1 MKLRICFFL
10 LLLFY
15 KVQSQNKLL
24 DHKKDSLYQIIF
36 DTNHSLEK
44 RIESIGKLN
53 EFRIPFENKL
63 FVELDSLLQI
73 NKLSV
78 KLRINLHHFK
88 GIGHYRLGELS
99 KAEKELQLAY
109 NYYKSNKVTMN
120 TKFIINLGLAK
131 EDQGNQ
137 QDALKLYLEAQ
148 KIYEKEKN
156 FTNLG
161 HAHIKL
167 GDLYRDLQN
176 LSDAK
181 KHYQL
186 ALIYGQKTR
195 DYPIIGE
202 AIRGNGII
210 KSYEND
216 DEEAAKLFFTAIAI
230 FDSIKHL
237 YLLNDTKCYLAPTY
251 DNLGKMEEANI
262 LYQEAIQYFND
273 SGYEA
278 DKYYIA
284 IDYGNHYIKRKQFKK
299 AIDKCTYGRDN
310 LLKIGDRAWAI
321 KACTCLYQAAKQSGD
336 HKTALSYFETLIL
349 HRDTLN
355 NEKNIQ
361 KITELKKDFEFDK
374 EKEMI
379 TLENDKEMEKE
390 KIFQRY
396 LILGLLL
403 LGSFLYLAYRGY
415 IIKSKAHRTILQQN
429 EQLEKYNETNE
440 NLIYTLSHDI
450 KEPMMSVQFLLNKI
464 KSDDTY
470 VDKAKNS
477 INDQISNINT
487 IVSNLLQLKKTVGTD
502 IEEILS
508 NEVIYQTGNQ
518 IISELNYKIKEKQ
531 IQVTNNILNTSE
543 VTLPLSTQKLY
554 ITLLNLITNAI
565 NYSSIGGQI
574 ELYTK
579 PDGIYIRDF
588 GTGIDPNIIDK
599 IGQQHIDKID
609 TSGGSGMG
617 LLLVS
622 SMLAD
627 SKLKLKFE
635 NLQDGG
641 TLAGVVINKT

>member
-15 KVQSQNKLL
+15 KAQSQNNLL
-24 DHKKDSLYQIIF
+24 EYKKDSLYQIIF
-36 DTNHSLEK
+36 DHNYSLEK

-53 EFRIPFENKL
+53 EFRIPFENKI
-63 FVELDSLLQI
+63 FDELDSLLQI
-73 NKLSV
+73 NKLPV

-109 NYYKSNKVTMN
+109 NHYKSNKVKMN

-137 QDALKLYLEAQ
+137 QEALKLYLEAQ

-161 HAHIKL
+161 HAHIKM

-176 LSDAK
+176 LNDAK
-181 KHYQL
+181 KNYQS
-186 ALIYGQKTR
+186 ALIYGQKTKN
-195 DYPIIGE
+195 YPVIGE

-216 DEEAAKLFFTAIAI
+216 DEEAAKLFNAAIAI

-251 DNLGKMEEANI
+251 DNLGKLEEANK

-278 DKYYIA
+278 DKYYIS

-321 KACTCLYQAAKQSGD
+321 KACTCLYEAAKQSGD
-336 HKTALSYFETLIL
+336 YKAALSYFETLIL
-349 HRDTLN
+349 HRDTIN

-379 TLENDKEMEKE
+379 TIENAKEMEKE
-390 KIFQRY
+390 KTFKYLLFGCLITAL
-396 LILGLLL
+396 LILVFFIKLNKVNEENLKLANNENARIKADIIQLSNQIDANGNLTLDLSKYNLNQRQLEVINHIKQGKSNREIAGLMHISENTVKYHLKNI
-403 LGSFLYLAYRGY
+403 YE
-415 IIKSKAHRTILQQN
+415 ILQIDN
-429 EQLEKYNETNE
+429 RLM
-440 NLIYTLSHDI
+440 I
-450 KEPMMSVQFLLNKI
+450 K
-464 KSDDTY
+464 
-470 VDKAKNS
+470 
-477 INDQISNINT
+477 
-487 IVSNLLQLKKTVGTD
+487 
-502 IEEILS
+502 
-508 NEVIYQTGNQ
+508 
-518 IISELNYKIKEKQ
+518 
-531 IQVTNNILNTSE
+531 
-543 VTLPLSTQKLY
+543 
-554 ITLLNLITNAI
+554 
-565 NYSSIGGQI
+565 
-574 ELYTK
+574 
-579 PDGIYIRDF
+579 
-588 GTGIDPNIIDK
+588 
-599 IGQQHIDKID
+599 
-609 TSGGSGMG
+609 
-617 LLLVS
+617 
-622 SMLAD
+622 
-627 SKLKLKFE
+627 
-635 NLQDGG
+635 
-641 TLAGVVINKT
+641 